1 MVEQGGPW
9 SNHTAIYRVLE
20 YLCSS
25 TTRGTAQMCKF
36 MLRLVGRIL
45 MSLLSP
51 FVVEPIAP
59 ILSKSERD
67 LNLWYGR

>member
-1 MVEQGGPW
+1 
-9 SNHTAIYRVLE
+9 
-20 YLCSS
+20 
-25 TTRGTAQMCKF
+25 MCKF